1 MEIHLNIV
9 AAERMFVKLECAI
22 EKIAEIKRLFLGG
35 SGAREF
41 GKILDDTRR
50 AAGLTVRKFQ
60 LAFGGVVLSLALAKK
75 LGDANDGGQGIVQL
89 VGDAGEH
96 LPHCGEFFRLDKLLL
111 QTLEIRNIA
120 PGENYALDVPFFVR

>member
-1 MEIHLNIV
+1 M
-9 AAERMFVKLECAI
+9 
-22 EKIAEIKRLFLGG
+22 LFLRR

-41 GKILDDTRR
+41 EKILDDTSR

-75 LGDANDGGQGIVQL
+75 LGDAKDGGQGIVQL
-89 VGDAGEH
+89 VGDPGEH
-96 LPHCGEFFRLDKLLL
+96 LPHCGKFFRLDKLFL

-120 PGENYALDVPFFVR
+120 TVDNYAVGVRL